1 MEIGLQ
7 LKHGV
12 ANVID
17 VIVKMASNGTFFCR
31 TF

>member
-12 ANVID
+12 ANVIN
-17 VIVKMASNGTFFCR
+17 VIVKMASNGNIFL
-31 TF
+31 